1 MTVKP
6 INKNT
11 LTREEFEAALM
22 ARLPL
27 AAVKQFPSSTWVYDL
42 EGAVVG
48 GLIFREKRVGGGFAM
63 GYPVGYLHD

>member
-1 MTVKP
+1 MNVKP

-11 LTREEFEAALM
+11 LTRGEFEREVVAKF
-22 ARLPL
+22 PL
-27 AAVKQFPSSTWVYDL
+27 AAVKQFPISTWVYDL
-42 EGAVVG
+42 EGAVLG